1 MVEYGPIDAVI
12 SNLPLL
18 SLSLALAGAGD
29 QCPDSGLKGSAPIIA
44 SGLASAWVQEFVS
57 RNPGNPVSLLTP
69 FGPPVGTLDPAL
81 ESFLEGNSDFAFL
94 TREIA
99 ERDLATF
106 RRMHN
111 GQEPIVI
118 PVAGGAWN
126 RYGYVDAVA
135 IIVNA
140 ANPVRRLSFRQLDAI
155 FSVTRRRGGPVAVDW
170 AGLGV
175 KAWRGKSVHLV
186 GGGAWS
192 SVESAR
198 ALTVRRRVLS
208 LPGRPGV
215 WRTAS
220 GTGSEADMV
229 DRVAADPLAI
239 GFTGMGHLKAGVRA
253 VPIAEND
260 RDAAIPAT
268 AETIRAATY
277 PLARTV
283 DLLVAPGMRCKATVR
298 RFAQF
303 ILSDAGE
310 AMIERDSPFLSL
322 PPHARR
328 QSWRQIGEVTN
339 DRRPRRRR

>member
-1 MVEYGPIDAVI
+1 MI
-12 SNLPLL
+12 SSLPLL

-29 QCPDSGLKGSAPIIA
+29 QCPGTGMKGSVPIIA
-44 SGLASAWVQEFVS
+44 SGLVSAWVQEFVS
-57 RNPGNPVSLLTP
+57 RNPGYPVSLLTP
-69 FGPPVGTLDPAL
+69 FGPPVGALDPAL
-81 ESFLEGNSDFAFL
+81 ESFLEGKSDFAFL

-106 RRMHN
+106 RRTHS
-111 GQEPIVI
+111 GQDPIVI
-118 PVAGGAWN
+118 PVAGGAWD

-155 FSVTRRRGGPVAVDW
+155 FSVTHRRGGPVTVDW

-175 KAWRGKSVHLV
+175 KAWRGKPVHLI

-198 ALTVRRRVLS
+198 ALTIRRRVLS
-208 LPGRPGV
+208 LPGRPGF
-215 WRTAS
+215 WRTTS

-253 VPIAEND
+253 VPIAQND
-260 RDAAIPAT
+260 RGAAITAT

-283 DLLVAPGMRCKATVR
+283 DLLVAPEMRCKSTLR

-310 AMIERDSPFLSL
+310 AMIERASPFLSL
-322 PPHARR
+322 SPYARR
-328 QSWRQIGEVTN
+328 QSWREIGAVTN
-339 DRRPRRRR
+339 HRRPPMRR

>member
-1 MVEYGPIDAVI
+1 MVEYGPIGAVI

-29 QCPDSGLKGSAPIIA
+29 QCPYTGLKGSAPIIA

-57 RNPGNPVSLLTP
+57 RNPGYPVSLLTP
-69 FGPPVGTLDPAL
+69 VGPPVGALDPAL
-81 ESFLEGNSDFAFL
+81 ESFLDGNSEFAFL

-106 RRMHN
+106 RRRHS
-111 GQEPIVI
+111 GRDPIVI

-155 FSVTRRRGGPVAVDW
+155 FSVTRWRGSPAASDW
-170 AGLGV
+170 AALGV

-186 GGGAWS
+186 GGGAWTP
-192 SVESAR
+192 VESAR
-198 ALTVRRRVLS
+198 ALTIRRRVLS
-208 LPGRPGV
+208 LPGRPGA
-215 WRTAS
+215 WRVAND
-220 GTGSEADMV
+220 TGSDGDMV

-253 VPIAEND
+253 IPISKSD
-260 RDAAIPAT
+260 RGAAIGAT

-283 DLLVAPGMRCKATVR
+283 DLLVAPEMRCKSTLR

-303 ILSDAGE
+303 ILSDDGE
-310 AMIERDSPFLSL
+310 AMIERGSPFLSL
-322 PPHARR
+322 SPHVRR
-328 QSWRQIGEVTN
+328 RSWRRLARSPVA
-339 DRRPRRRR
+339 R